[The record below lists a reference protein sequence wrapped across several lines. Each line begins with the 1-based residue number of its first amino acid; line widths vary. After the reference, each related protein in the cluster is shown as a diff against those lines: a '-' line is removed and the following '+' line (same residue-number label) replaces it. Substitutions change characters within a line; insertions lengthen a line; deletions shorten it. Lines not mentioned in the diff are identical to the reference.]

1 MQMSEIVYD
10 GVMPIEGYG
19 PGFFRIGGQVIKG
32 AVLVM
37 PERAGQLGRFGR
49 CRYDY
54 CSRGK
59 GSMWCL
65 SGPAAEMSA
74 VPASFRGLCEAVQL
88 GVEPMPTPAACRTY
102 NVLAAEQRRGAAG
115 RTADM
120 TAPIVHG

>member
-37 PERAGQLGRFGR
+37 PERAVSWGGLDDADTITAHAEGFDVVLVGT
-49 CRYDY
+49 
-54 CSRGK
+54 G
-59 GSMWCL
+59 
-65 SGPAAEMSA
+65 AEMSA
-74 VPASFRGLCEAVQL
+74 VPASFRRLCEAVQL

-102 NVLAAEQRRGAAG
+102 NVLAAEQRRVLLAAL
-115 RTADM
+115 
-120 TAPIVHG
+120 PI